1 LRGREVLAP
10 KESRVSGATSAAVVG
25 HVEVVEFID
34 VDHVPGAGEIVHA
47 TSRLTVAAGGGAVA
61 AVALA
66 RWCGGCQ
73 FYCALGDDELGHRA
87 EAELRARGVTVH
99 AAWRA
104 SPQRRAITMIDGQ
117 RERTIVVIGDRL
129 VAHGDDALP
138 WDELAACDA
147 VYITGG
153 DAGAL
158 VQARRARVAVGT
170 ARILA
175 HLREAGIALDALVSS
190 ANDPAERYVAGELVP
205 EPRIVIRTDGSR
217 GGTFVEGG
225 ATFRYAAAPAQVTG
239 DTYGAGDTFAAGVTF
254 ALGRGAP
261 AVEAMA
267 DASRL
272 AAEVLAWHGPYPP
285 RTRAP

>member
-1 LRGREVLAP
+1 M
-10 KESRVSGATSAAVVG
+10 VG

-34 VDHVPGAGEIVHA
+34 LDHVPAVGEIVHA

-66 RWCGGCQ
+66 RWSGGCH

-99 AAWRA
+99 AAWRPVA
-104 SPQRRAITMIDGQ
+104 QRRAITMIDAE
-117 RERTIVVIGDRL
+117 RERTITVIGERI
-129 VAHGDDALP
+129 VAHAADPLP
-138 WDELAACDA
+138 WDALASCDA

-153 DAGAL
+153 DADAL
-158 VQARRARVAVGT
+158 RHARRARVVVST

-175 HLREAGIALDALVSS
+175 DLRAAGIAIDALVSS
-190 ANDPAERYVAGELVP
+190 ANDAEERYTAGQLAP
-205 EPRIVIRTDGSR
+205 EPRIVIRTDGAK

-225 ATFRYAAAPAQVTG
+225 ATQRYAAAPAHVTG
-239 DTYGAGDTFAAGVTF
+239 DSYGAGDTFAAGVAF
-254 ALGRGAP
+254 ALGGGAP
-261 AVEAMA
+261 AVEAIA

-285 RTRAP
+285 

>member
-1 LRGREVLAP
+1 MRC
-10 KESRVSGATSAAVVG
+10 AVVG
-25 HVEVVEFID
+25 HVEVVEF
-34 VDHVPGAGEIVHA
+34 VEVERVPAAGEIVHGA
-47 TSRLTVAAGGGAVA
+47 SRLVTAAGGGAVA

-66 RWCGGCQ
+66 RWSGGCD
-73 FYCALGDDELGHRA
+73 FYCALGDDDLGHRA

-99 AAWRA
+99 AGWRA
-104 SPQRRAITMIDGQ
+104 SPQRRAITMIDAH
-117 RERTIVVIGDRL
+117 RERTITVIGDRL
-129 VAHGDDALP
+129 VAHADDPLP

-147 VYITGG
+147 CYITGG
-153 DAGAL
+153 DAGAIAH
-158 VQARRARVAVGT
+158 ARRARVVVAT
-170 ARILA
+170 ARILPA
-175 HLREAGIALDALVSS
+175 LNGIALDALVSS
-190 ANDPAERYVAGELVP
+190 ANDAAERYAPGDLAP

-254 ALGRGAP
+254 ALGHGAP

-285 RTRAP
+285 STRAP